1 MVVAVQSQVL
11 PCRSLII
18 SRTFRFQNF
27 GLEYE
32 RYLKEIVSAL
42 ETDEAF
48 RKKLEESNISDIKVM
63 WWGIE
68 AACLAANEW
77 CIHVMCR

>member
-1 MVVAVQSQVL
+1 MTVL
-11 PCRSLII
+11 LLAHKSSFNPMSH
-18 SRTFRFQNF
+18 FQNF

-63 WWGIE
+63 T
-68 AACLAANEW
+68 
-77 CIHVMCR
+77 